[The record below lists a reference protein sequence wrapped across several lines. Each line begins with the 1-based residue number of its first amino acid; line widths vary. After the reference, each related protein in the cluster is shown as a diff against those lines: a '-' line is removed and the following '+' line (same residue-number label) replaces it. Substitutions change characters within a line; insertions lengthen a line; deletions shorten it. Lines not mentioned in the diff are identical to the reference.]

1 MTQDRP
7 RLSVERLPLAW
18 RRWLRARQHRYRL
31 QWPRRG
37 SVDFGGLR
45 RLTPVSRV
53 VGFDRGLPIDRYYID
68 RFLSACAQDIRGRVL
83 EIGDDRYTRR
93 FGGSHVTKS
102 DVLHVVP
109 GSLQATIVADL
120 SRADDV
126 PSESFDCILCIQ
138 TLQMILDVE
147 AALRHLAR
155 LLRPGGALLAT
166 GSGINRICRREGT
179 DPWGEYWRFTT
190 QSARHLFG
198 RAFSPSNVR
207 AVAYGNVLAAVAF
220 LHGLAAEE
228 LTGDELDYEDADFE
242 VLVAVRAVKPRPDTA
257 MRSAPLKSG

>member
-1 MTQDRP
+1 MAQDRP
-7 RLSVERLPLAW
+7 LLSADRLPLAW

-45 RLTPVSRV
+45 RLTPVSRLL
-53 VGFDRGLPIDRYYID
+53 GFDRGLPIDRYYID
-68 RFLSACAQDIRGRVL
+68 RFLSAHADHIRGRVL
-83 EIGDDRYTRR
+83 EIGDDRYTQQ
-93 FGGSHVTKS
+93 FGGSRVTKS
-102 DVLHVVP
+102 DVLHVVA
-109 GSLQATIVADL
+109 GSPQATIVADL
-120 SRADDV
+120 TRADDV
-126 PSESFDCILCIQ
+126 PSGTFDCILCIQ

-155 LLRPGGALLAT
+155 MLRPGGALLAT
-166 GSGINRICRREGT
+166 SSGINRICRREGS

-190 QSARHLFG
+190 QSARRLFG
-198 RAFSPSNVR
+198 RAFPPANVR

-228 LTGDELDYEDADFE
+228 LEGDELDYEDPDFE
-242 VLVAVRAVKPRPDTA
+242 VLVAVRAVKPEPGLEPA
-257 MRSAPLKSG
+257 SGEPR

>member
-1 MTQDRP
+1 MAQHRP
-7 RLSVERLPLAW
+7 FLIADRLPLAW

-53 VGFDRGLPIDRYYID
+53 VGFDRGLPIDRYYIE
-68 RFLSACAQDIRGRVL
+68 RFLTAHAEDIRGRVL

-93 FGGSHVTKS
+93 FGGSRVATS
-102 DVLHVVP
+102 DVLHVVAGNP
-109 GSLQATIVADL
+109 QATIVADL
-120 SRADDV
+120 TRADDV
-126 PSESFDCILCIQ
+126 PSGSFDCILCTQ
-138 TLQMILDVE
+138 TLQMIVDVE
-147 AALRHLAR
+147 VALRHLAR
-155 LLRPGGALLAT
+155 MLSPGGALLAT
-166 GSGINRICRREGT
+166 SSGINRICRREGI

-198 RAFSPSNVR
+198 RAFPPANVQ

-228 LTGDELDYEDADFE
+228 LTPDELDHEDDDFE
-242 VLVAVRAVKPRPDTA
+242 VLIAVRAVKPRPETGLG
-257 MRSAPLKSG
+257 SA

>member
-1 MTQDRP
+1 VKP
-7 RLSVERLPLAW
+7 SSIAERLPPGL
-18 RRWLRARQHRYRL
+18 RRWLRTRQHRHRL

-37 SVDFGGLR
+37 TVDFGALR

-68 RFLSACAQDIRGRVL
+68 RFLGSHADDLKGRVL

-93 FGGSHVTKS
+93 FGGAAITRS

-109 GSLQATIVADL
+109 GSPQATIVADL
-120 SRADDV
+120 TRADEV
-126 PSESFDCILCIQ
+126 PSSTFDCIVCTQ
-138 TLQMILDVE
+138 TLQMIVDVD

-155 LLRPGGALLAT
+155 ILKPGGVLLAT
-166 GSGINRICRREGT
+166 SSGINRICRREGV

-190 QSARHLFG
+190 QSAERLFA
-198 RAFSPSNVR
+198 RAFPPTHVR

-228 LTGDELDYEDADFE
+228 LTVEELDYQDPDFE
-242 VLVAVRAVKPRPDTA
+242 VLVAVRAVRA
-257 MRSAPLKSG
+257 